1 MEQEEVA
8 GHADAHQ
15 GHTEAP
21 TYRHAQHRQGDRH
34 APAPLHD
41 VVQVRVGGVV
51 VALDRAGE
59 AQILEQ
65 VASPA
70 LQGRLGAAGGD
81 VVDAPQLLVD
91 VEVGVGV
98 GGHQEGGLVEGQ
110 GILGTLHQPGETV
123 GGVHGRTLPPL
134 PYDASMA
141 TVSPS
146 ETPNPNATKY
156 TLDVTLPKTMNF
168 SNADAA
174 ADNPF
179 AAAVFTCDGV
189 ASIFGVKDFVTI
201 TRKAGADWAPIHAAV
216 EAAAA
221 EHL

>member
-1 MEQEEVA
+1 MA
-8 GHADAHQ
+8 
-15 GHTEAP
+15 AP
-21 TYRHAQHRQGDRH
+21 S
-34 APAPLHD
+34 
-41 VVQVRVGGVV
+41 
-51 VALDRAGE
+51 
-59 AQILEQ
+59 LER
-65 VASPA
+65 
-70 LQGRLGAAGGD
+70 RLGTAGGE
-81 VVDAPQLLVD
+81 VVDPPQLLVD

-98 GGHQEGGLVEGQ
+98 GGHEQGGLVEGH
-110 GILGTLHQPGETV
+110 GVLGALHQPGEAV

-201 TRKAGADWAPIHAAV
+201 TRKPGADWDPIHAAV